1 MYGYVTTNKKSFR
14 ENKSQ
19 KNLHIERKISM
30 TITSFAIVGGGWRAE
45 FYMRIAK
52 AMPERF
58 RIHTMLVRNEEK
70 GKAIE
75 KQWDI
80 HTVRTMEG
88 LIAQAEHFDFVVVAV
103 AKGGAQ
109 EIITQLAMYEVPVIA
124 ETPPATDL
132 DGLIT
137 LYNSLPKNAKV
148 QIAEQYLYQPLHAA
162 RINLVRSGKLGDIS
176 HVQMS
181 VAHEYHGI
189 SLIRQLLGVG
199 FEEVTI
205 RGEQIQSLISRGPSR
220 EGDPETGGLVETSQQ
235 LVTLRFGDKLA
246 VYDFTRDQYFSWIR
260 RSRIIIRGS
269 LGEIVNEEASY
280 LVDYA
285 TPVHMDLRRVDKGHG
300 GNLEG
305 YYHKGII
312 AGEQWLY
319 LNPTAPAR
327 LSDEEIAIATMLFKM
342 ADYVSGASG
351 SFYSLADAAQDQY
364 LSLLMLKAIETGATV
379 VSTRQPW
386 VMEEES

>member
-1 MYGYVTTNKKSFR
+1 V
-14 ENKSQ
+14 
-19 KNLHIERKISM
+19 
-30 TITSFAIVGGGWRAE
+30 TITSFAIVGGGWRAR

-52 AMPERF
+52 AMPDRF

-75 KQWDI
+75 EQWGI
-80 HTVRTMEG
+80 VTVRTMEE
-88 LIAQAEHFDFVVVAV
+88 LITQAEYYNFVVVAV
-103 AKGGAQ
+103 AKGVAK
-109 EIITQLAMYEVPVIA
+109 EVISKLAMHKVPVLV
-124 ETPPATDL
+124 ETPPSTDL
-132 DGLIT
+132 AGLIA
-137 LYNSLPKNAKV
+137 LYDSLPNKAQI

-162 RINLVRSGKLGDIS
+162 RINLVRSGKLGNIS
-176 HVQMS
+176 QVQMS

-189 SLIRQLLGVG
+189 SLIRQLLNVG

-205 RGEQIQSLISRGPSR
+205 RGEQIKSLIVRGPSR
-220 EGDPETGGLVETSQQ
+220 DGEPETGELVETSQQ
-235 LVTLRFGDKLA
+235 LATLRFGDKLA
-246 VYDFTRDQYFSWIR
+246 MYDFTRDQYFSWIR
-260 RSRIIIRGS
+260 RSRILIRGS
-269 LGEIVNEEASY
+269 LGEIVNEDASY
-280 LVDYA
+280 LLDFA
-285 TPVHMDLRRVDKGHG
+285 TPVHIDLRRVDKGHG

-327 LSDEEIAIATMLFKM
+327 LSDEEIAIATSLLKM
-342 ADYVSGASG
+342 DDYVSGASG

-364 LSLLMLKAIETGATV
+364 LSLLMLEAIETGETV

-386 VMEEES
+386 AIEGKA